1 MPISPTTALNY
12 TIVCILAHVVLLQ
25 RLNIRRM
32 LKHLV
37 MCQNSSFVIRNTFG
51 KKGDTITCKCS
62 DHNRKTIY
70 CFKVLLYNEVC
81 EFDFL
86 KDLTL

>member
-1 MPISPTTALNY
+1 MSIEFYLNHTT
-12 TIVCILAHVVLLQ
+12 VCILAYVVLLQ
-25 RLNIRRM
+25 PLNIRRM